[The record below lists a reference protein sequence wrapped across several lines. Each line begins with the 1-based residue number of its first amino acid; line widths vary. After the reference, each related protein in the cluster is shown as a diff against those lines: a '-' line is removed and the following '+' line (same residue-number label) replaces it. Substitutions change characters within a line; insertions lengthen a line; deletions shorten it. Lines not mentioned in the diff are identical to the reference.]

1 MKRLWWVLPLML
13 LASGPRAALFSDD
26 EARQGVEKAQKEIEQ
41 LKAQAQQV
49 DTRLAGIEQS
59 VRSQGV
65 LDLLNQ
71 IEQLR
76 QEVAKLRGQV
86 EELRYSDE
94 ASQKRQK
101 DFYVDLDTR
110 LRRLEQGGA
119 ATQVPGGLG
128 SAPGASPGSG
138 APTAAGMPGQAPA
151 AGVPGAAPPVAAET
165 ARTAAA
171 PPSAAGGGNS
181 GPELRAYDAAY
192 NLFKI
197 GNYQGAIAGFQNF
210 IKVYPNSVFTPNAH
224 YWIGNSHFNL
234 RDYKSAIATQQK
246 LVSAYPDSPKAPDA
260 MLNVASCQQELGDAA
275 GSKKTLEDLL
285 EKYPASDA
293 AQKAKRRLAGLR

>member
-1 MKRLWWVLPLML
+1 MKRLWWVLPLL
-13 LASGPRAALFSDD
+13 LFASGPRAALFSDD
-26 EARQGVEKAQKEIEQ
+26 EARKDISK
-41 LKAQAQQV
+41 LKAHSEQV
-49 DTRLAGIEQS
+49 DARLAGIEQS
-59 VRSQGV
+59 IRSQGI

-76 QEVAKLRGQV
+76 QEVARLRGQV
-86 EELRYSDE
+86 EELRFADE

-101 DFYVDLDTR
+101 DFYLDLDTR

-119 ATQVPGGLG
+119 AAQ
-128 SAPGASPGSG
+128 APGAM
-138 APTAAGMPGQAPA
+138 APEPAAGAAPGGPPPVAVPGQAPA
-151 AGVPGAAPPVAAET
+151 AAGSGVAPPAVPDA

-171 PPSAAGGGNS
+171 APSATPGSDS
-181 GPELRAYDAAY
+181 GLEVRAYDAAY

-210 IKVYPNSVFTPNAH
+210 VKVYPNSVFTPNAY

-246 LVSAYPDSPKAPDA
+246 LIGGYPDSPKAPDA
-260 MLNVASCQQELGDAA
+260 MLNIASCQQELGDAA
-275 GSKKTLEDLL
+275 GSRKTLEDLVA
-285 EKYPASDA
+285 KYPASDA
-293 AQKAKRRLAGLR
+293 AQKAKRRLAGPR